1 MARFTIIETVE
12 TTYEVNID
20 DAGYDTITAWRDGKM
35 TDDNFHDFLSG
46 GSPVDL
52 AVTDR
57 DIEEH

>member
-1 MARFTIIETVE
+1 MARFKIIETVE

-20 DAGYDTITAWRDGKM
+20 DADYDTIMAWRLGKM
-35 TDDNFHDFLSG
+35 TDDNFHDFLSE

-57 DIEEH
+57 DIEEV

>member
-35 TDDNFHDFLSG
+35 ADDNFHDFLSG